1 MFLNHD
7 VERVLTDRI
16 KALESKSQ
24 DYALQAESG
33 KLMPAL
39 LTVGSVAASI
49 INPTAPLFALI
60 GAAGYVASVM
70 LDHHNT
76 GRLTPIPCKRS
87 SFREIREE
95 LLSDE
100 PIVKSLFDTTIDS
113 LDPGDRQ
120 EYFVLT
126 RGIDFLKTMLNSVS
140 PEHREALYEQ
150 AWRNPRNYFPTDL
163 RVVEVLESADPPA
176 LPASS
181 VIINN
186 NNEVKVSP
194 TIAAPVV
201 HVSVAHAP
209 AEAHPA
215 PVAAAPTTTIAPTV
229 APRITRSSFTTPA
242 ATNCGIPFY
251 RVHEQIVQETIERV
265 TPGHLFLACKTGSG
279 KSTTIKALIRT
290 FCEQTKESVEFVI
303 VDPKGSQWLGLDV
316 LRITDKNTSE
326 LLALANAIKSEL
338 DRRIE
343 LREQGIL
350 SESRLI
356 FVLDEFVTLLLY
368 AEHAGI
374 KKDLLK
380 VLNLIL
386 ALGREDKVNLWVIG
400 QSHLVQDSGFNTAMR
415 GNFEIY
421 SQGMPGNLESVR
433 RMIADRS
440 ILPDNDRAIELSQS
454 LEKYENEKGQS
465 PVMFSSRYGGKLF
478 QLPDLTKYVEWSVT
492 YAQDL
497 NPSTTKLNPM
507 QIPDCKVAKVMQA
520 IDACT
525 TPSGMASFFDLDD
538 SGQPKSIAALAL
550 WNLVKNEGVARA
562 IEVMLPS
569 EESYGEMPKV

>member
-1 MFLNHD
+1 VFLNHD
-7 VERVLTDRI
+7 VEQVLTDRV

-33 KLMPAL
+33 KLLPAL
-39 LTVGSVAASI
+39 LTAGSVVASI
-49 INPTAPLFALI
+49 VNPTAPLFAMI
-60 GAAGYVASVM
+60 GVAGYIASVM
-70 LDHHNT
+70 IDHHNT
-76 GRLTPIPCKRS
+76 GRFTPIPCKRS
-87 SFREIREE
+87 SLREIREE
-95 LLSDE
+95 LLADE

-126 RGIDFLKTMLNSVS
+126 RGIDFLKAMLNSVP
-140 PEHREALYEQ
+140 PEYRESLYEQ
-150 AWRNPRNYFPTDL
+150 AWRNPRNYFPADL
-163 RVVEVLESADPPA
+163 RVVEALESNELPA
-176 LPASS
+176 LPATS
-181 VIINN
+181 VTVT
-186 NNEVKVSP
+186 NEVNVAPTIAPIVKVSVETP
-194 TIAAPVV
+194 KVVNDSLATAPVPV
-201 HVSVAHAP
+201 VPAP
-209 AEAHPA
+209 A
-215 PVAAAPTTTIAPTV
+215 TTIAHTVSNVTPT
-229 APRITRSSFTTPA
+229 APPTSLRTTIPRNSFMTTTPA
-242 ATNCGIPFY
+242 ADCGIQFY
-251 RVHEQIVQETIERV
+251 RVHEQIVQETIDQI

-290 FCEQTKESVEFVI
+290 FCEQTRESVEFVI
-303 VDPKGSQWLGLDV
+303 VDPKGSHWLGLDV
-316 LRITDKNTSE
+316 LRITDKNTNE
-326 LLALANAIKSEL
+326 LLTMANCVKAEL
-338 DRRIE
+338 NRRIE

-386 ALGREDKVNLWVIG
+386 ALGREDKVNIWVIG

-440 ILPDNDRAIELSQS
+440 ILPDNDRAVELSQS
-454 LEKYENEKGQS
+454 LEKYENENGQS

-478 QLPDLTKYVEWSVT
+478 QLPDLRKYVDWSV
-492 YAQDL
+492 
-497 NPSTTKLNPM
+497 
-507 QIPDCKVAKVMQA
+507 
-520 IDACT
+520 
-525 TPSGMASFFDLDD
+525 
-538 SGQPKSIAALAL
+538 
-550 WNLVKNEGVARA
+550 
-562 IEVMLPS
+562 
-569 EESYGEMPKV
+569 SYK

>member
-1 MFLNHD
+1 MSVSVITAALSIIAVAGVYGETRSLPFAAATALGGYKLFHIVRKHEKANDDEMFNAC
-7 VERVLTDRI
+7 VI
-16 KALESKSQ
+16 NPS
-24 DYALQAESG
+24 
-33 KLMPAL
+33 P
-39 LTVGSVAASI
+39 TVFAGSTSAAS
-49 INPTAPLFALI
+49 TATFTSI
-60 GAAGYVASVM
+60 EVQ
-70 LDHHNT
+70 NNIQN
-76 GRLTPIPCKRS
+76 IPPS
-87 SFREIREE
+87 I
-95 LLSDE
+95 D
-100 PIVKSLFDTTIDS
+100 PIVNVFVETPTVVKESLTTA
-113 LDPGDRQ
+113 
-120 EYFVLT
+120 
-126 RGIDFLKTMLNSVS
+126 
-140 PEHREALYEQ
+140 H
-150 AWRNPRNYFPTDL
+150 
-163 RVVEVLESADPPA
+163 
-176 LPASS
+176 
-181 VIINN
+181 
-186 NNEVKVSP
+186 
-194 TIAAPVV
+194 APVV
-201 HVSVAHAP
+201 S
-209 AEAHPA
+209 A
-215 PVAAAPTTTIAPTV
+215 PVTTIAPTV

-251 RVHEQIVQETIERV
+251 RVHEQIVQETIEQV

-440 ILPDNDRAIELSQS
+440 ILPDNDRAGELSQS

-497 NPSTTKLNPM
+497 TPSTKKLNPL

-525 TPSGMASFFDLDD
+525 TPSEMASFFDLDNA
-538 SGQPKSIAALAL
+538 GQPKSIAALAL

-569 EESYGEMPKV
+569 EESYGEK